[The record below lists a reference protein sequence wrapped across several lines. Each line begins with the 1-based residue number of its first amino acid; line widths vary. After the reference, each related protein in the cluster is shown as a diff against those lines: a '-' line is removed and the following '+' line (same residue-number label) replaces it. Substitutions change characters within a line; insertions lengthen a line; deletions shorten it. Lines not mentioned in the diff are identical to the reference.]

1 MHRADSRVGESREEY
16 LCELISSQVHFG
28 LAYVRQARSAHEDGR
43 GEHREIARSIAMNA
57 YSTANRFASR
67 LIERTGDARLN
78 GIEALR
84 LQIESVWPDS
94 TFARQIAS

>member
-1 MHRADSRVGESREEY
+1 MHRAGSGIRKSGEEY
-16 LCELISSQVHFG
+16 LCELISSQVQFG
-28 LAYVRQARSAHEDGR
+28 LTYVGQARSAYEHGG
-43 GEHREIARSIAMNA
+43 GEHGEIARTIAMNA

-94 TFARQIAS
+94 TFAREIAS

>member
-1 MHRADSRVGESREEY
+1 MRRVACGTRESNEEY

-28 LAYVRQARSAHEDGR
+28 LTYVGQARSAYENGK
-43 GEHREIARSIAMNA
+43 GEHGEIARTIAVNA

-67 LIERTGDARLN
+67 LTERTRDARLN

-84 LQIESVWPDS
+84 VQIESVWPNT
-94 TFARQIAS
+94 TFAREIAS